1 MSSSASSHRSLTL
14 ANRMSSLLAVAGV
27 AGLAMLGASLAP
39 SADAAVSFG
48 AAVDSPGS
56 IVLGG
61 LSTMVPKPVSMM
73 DKYLVPGLM
82 NFTYVSLAVP
92 KSTQV
97 VIGINASLMNPL
109 GAMELPL
116 GRVGVD
122 VHLDDMLLAKI
133 TTSNLTLPAGIGP
146 LNVTATIDV
155 ADGNTNPL
163 LKASIKKLVTD
174 FIGGTTPSGP
184 PSKLVLDN
192 VTISGN
198 PLGLDPITIPTQ
210 PRPSAPSTETPGSAM
225 APPVFGLS
233 GLFNPAIN
241 LTWPTINKVSAKALT
256 GAQLSAGVGFTWNNP
271 LNVGLD
277 VPYLSL
283 DIGLNG
289 TRVFT
294 LGVKDL
300 YLAPGNMT
308 AEPSVDLKFNNEP
321 EAAHQVGAFVSD
333 FLAGT
338 INQVVNI
345 GNITF
350 GAPENMTGTAV
361 VLNSLLG
368 DLSLDLPL
376 MNVSTIAI
384 QELVLGF
391 IKPYFPIDIGKLG
404 SGLGPSLLSYI
415 KSLAISTAA
424 GHTLLVSPQIQL
436 PLPFAVDLNVPYI
449 ALDINLDNNMLGQLF
464 LADLVGSGSG
474 QVDISVGIGIVFT
487 EPSPEIPRKIGE
499 IVNSFTTGS
508 SLGISAGVSNIAIG
522 LSPAD
527 AVNTLN
533 LVNVALPISSV
544 VTGSLNTGSLISDL
558 LAQTNVTIAPNVIS
572 VKVGSLLGLSIHEA
586 AIAVLPN
593 NMITLGVNLDMF
605 LGVPIIANIG
615 YLGLKFSLDDANLA
629 GVDLNTGLNYG
640 GGYVQMNAGIAIS
653 VGTGPEISRKV
664 ADLVNAV
671 ISHQPVTTAL
681 GISGIVLGA
690 SSTDTINALSEIA
703 LSLPL
708 GGLLGGNAPALPTGF
723 LDRLLAQL
731 GLSLT
736 ELSLATIPGAGL
748 QVGAKAAF
756 SNPIPISLSVPYI
769 GGSGGLDHIDI
780 LSLGLDNLALIPGSN
795 ALQAK
800 VNLNFNNGQ
809 DAQAIVAKFV
819 GELFG
824 GQFGNTPE
832 AITVHNIRFG
842 ASPTDYFDILS
853 QIDVSIP
860 SKDIINKPV
869 VDFIL
874 AKLGLNLDQLTNGL
888 LGNLMNNVGISGIS
902 ADLNKAPVIDLGASV
917 TVRNFSVNAA
927 VNIGYFGIDLGL
939 DGHPLTHVDVPSI
952 TIATANNELTL
963 SFKASATVYES
974 AEIQTDIANLVNYF
988 LANSTASPVQ
998 TLVLSKPLLGASISD
1013 NIQTFSQIQLPI
1025 GLPPLLNLAKGY
1037 LNQFLA
1043 GAGGFL
1049 NNLAISGLVVDVNSP
1064 SVIKAQGGILI
1075 SNFSI
1080 PADIKLNYV
1089 GASLGLDATPLAD
1102 LTVPSLTLAS
1112 SNNAFSINF
1121 EALID
1126 VKQSKDLN
1134 GQIARLVGAVLN
1146 PGQVAPPTNAVVYNP
1161 VFGGDKDHLFQIIS
1175 QVKVSIPLAPIL
1187 QKVGT
1192 MLNGFLTSPG
1202 GMLSMVDFRSL
1213 AVDLNS
1219 PQTIGIDA
1227 ALAIK
1232 NLNLPAELKLNYVG
1246 INLALDTAALAKV
1259 AIPKFTLQPENG
1271 NLAITA
1277 HVDAAVQTSDQLTS
1291 AIAGLIN
1298 GVLNNQTSAAVNVV
1312 FSGAVF
1318 GGSASNVFTI
1328 LQDVVVPINIAP
1340 IIKKIGG
1347 ILGGSGSLLNGIGL
1361 SGLGFN
1367 LNQAPTIGID
1377 GSVAIRNFSLP
1388 MQLNVGYF
1396 GLDIAINDVPLVGAD
1411 VTKIQFGSSGGDFT
1425 VGAHID
1431 ANLKETDAS
1440 QTLIAGFVNTI
1451 VAGQLPQG
1459 TIMISG
1465 IAFGA
1470 SKGNVFTILRDVKIP
1485 IDISKI
1491 LAPLLSK
1498 VPSLPGTGVGS
1509 ILDKLALENLDINFK
1524 NPPRVGADIGIALL
1538 GYVFDAQLQ
1547 LNYVGIN
1554 AFLDDAPL
1562 AKIAVPGIGLVS
1574 GNNQIALKINALVEL
1589 LSGDAVQTKV
1599 AALVNQI
1606 IGGGAPQNVNLVVS
1620 NIAFGGSESNTF
1632 HILDKV
1638 RVSIALGPI
1647 IQKLVGIIS
1656 GGGGGGNSTLPS
1668 IPFSINKL
1676 DIGAAGTDELS
1687 VAVGASIGGLGSKVS
1702 ADLPYGGLQIA
1713 AAGNGFIA
1721 PTLNNFQL
1729 SNGNIALSISLP
1741 FLPAA
1746 KNIVGSLSTP
1756 ISQLLFTTVGTVPG
1770 SVVADNIK
1778 FGASAGQAYD
1788 ILGKVRIEL
1797 QLNDIFQKAQAY
1809 INAHNPLHIND
1820 MNTVLTP
1827 RGIQASLAMPGIPIT
1842 VPFKLNFPISLSGYY
1857 KGQAFIAIQAT
1868 SMSLGQSP
1876 WGLGANVDPLMPE
1889 FKTAING
1896 ILPHALQWKNVLL
1909 DVTLGGVTLGSFT
1922 TFQSLIIS
1930 PPEVTLWSP
1939 IKVDQ
1944 WKLHL
1949 VPLGI
1954 DFTASFVNR
1963 GPMQVD
1969 MGSVD
1974 IMVKQGT
1981 TDVIEIQNLGGPI
1994 HLNNGNQNGG
2004 NNAIPMNGS
2013 LKFNFLEF
2021 FKIIFALLNP
2031 TDNFQFVFSM
2041 KTSSGQ
2047 PMPWLQDA
2055 LNDVPAVIF
2064 RNLLPILGKA
2074 LQNIQFGLS
2083 GSDPSLPAP
2092 SPTSVPTSLPSAA
2105 PSSAPSAGPA
2115 PTSAPTPG
2123 KNGTIF

>member
-1 MSSSASSHRSLTL
+1 MSSSTSHRPTNLV
-14 ANRMSSLLAVAGV
+14 NRMGSLLAVAGV
-27 AGLAMLGASLAP
+27 AGLAMLGTSLAP

-56 IVLGG
+56 IILGG

-82 NFTYVSLAVP
+82 NFTYISLAVP

-97 VIGINASLMNPL
+97 VVAINGSLMNPL
-109 GAMELPL
+109 GAMPLPL

-122 VHLDDMLLAKI
+122 IHLDDMLLAKI
-133 TTSNLTLPAGIGP
+133 TTSDLTLPAGIGP

-163 LKASIKKLVTD
+163 LKASINRLVTS
-174 FIGGTTPSGP
+174 FIGGTTPTGP

-198 PLGLDPITIPTQ
+198 PLGLEPITIPTQ
-210 PRPSAPSTETPGSAM
+210 PRPSPPSVEAPGNST

-241 LTWPTINKVSAKALT
+241 LTWPTINKVTAKAVT

-277 VPYLSL
+277 VPYFSL

-294 LGVKDL
+294 LGIKDL

-321 EAAHQVGAFVSD
+321 EAAHQVGAFVGD

-345 GNITF
+345 GNISF

-361 VLNSLLG
+361 VLNTLLG
-368 DLSLDLPL
+368 DLSLNLPL

-384 QELVLGF
+384 QDVVLGF

-404 SGLGPSLLSYI
+404 SGAGPSLLSYI

-436 PLPFAVDLNVPYI
+436 PLPFAVDLNIPYI

-464 LADLVGSGSG
+464 LADLKGSGSG
-474 QVDISVGIGIVFT
+474 QVDVSVGVGIVFT

-499 IVNSFTTGS
+499 IVNAFTAGSGSTG
-508 SLGISAGVSNIAIG
+508 ITAGVSNIAIG

-527 AVNTLN
+527 AVNTLS

-544 VTGSLNTGSLISDL
+544 VTGSLNTGSLITDL
-558 LAQTNVTIAPNVIS
+558 LAQTNITIAPNVIS
-572 VKVGSLLGLSIHEA
+572 VKVGSLLGLNIHEA

-593 NMITLGVNLDMF
+593 NMITLGINLDMF
-605 LGVPIIANIG
+605 LGMPIIANIG
-615 YLGLKFSLDDANLA
+615 YLGLKLSLDDANLA
-629 GVDLNTGLNYG
+629 GIDLNTGLNYG
-640 GGYVQMNAGIAIS
+640 GGYVQMNAGVAIS

-671 ISHQPVTTAL
+671 IARQPVTTAL

-690 SSTDTINALSEIA
+690 SSSDTINALTGIS

-708 GGLLGGNAPALPTGF
+708 GGFLGGNAPALPTGF

-800 VNLNFNNGQ
+800 VNLNFNNGE

-842 ASPTDYFDILS
+842 ASPTDYFDLLS

-860 SKDIINKPV
+860 SKDIINKTV

-874 AKLGLNLDQLTNGL
+874 AKLGMNLDQLANNL
-888 LGNLMNNVGISGIS
+888 LGNLMSNVGISAIS

-917 TVRNFSVNAA
+917 TVRNFSLNAA
-927 VNIGYFGIDLGL
+927 VNIGYFGIDMAL
-939 DGHPLTHVDVPSI
+939 DGHSLAHVDVPTI
-952 TIATANNELTL
+952 TIVTANNELTL

-974 AEIQTDIANLVNYF
+974 PEIQTDIANLVNYF
-988 LANSTASPVQ
+988 MANSTASPVQ

-1013 NIQTFSQIQLPI
+1013 NIQTFSRIQLPI
-1025 GLPPLLNLAKGY
+1025 GLPPLLTLAKNY

-1043 GAGGFL
+1043 GAGGLL

-1075 SNFSI
+1075 SNFTL

-1102 LTVPSLTLAS
+1102 LAVPSMTMAS

-1134 GQIARLVGAVLN
+1134 GQIARLVGAVLS
-1146 PGQVAPPTNAVVYNP
+1146 PGQVAPPTNAVVFNP
-1161 VFGGDKDHLFQIIS
+1161 VFGGDKDHLFQILS
-1175 QVKVSIPLAPIL
+1175 QVKVNIPLAPIL

-1192 MLNGFLTSPG
+1192 LLNGFLNSPG
-1202 GMLSMVDFRSL
+1202 GMLSMIDFRSL

-1298 GVLNNQTSAAVNVV
+1298 GVLNNQTGAAVNVV

-1328 LQDVVVPINIAP
+1328 LQDIVVPINIAP
-1340 IIKKIGG
+1340 IIKNIGG
-1347 ILGGSGSLLNGIGL
+1347 MLGGAGSLLNGVGL

-1367 LNQAPTIGID
+1367 LNQAPVIGID
-1377 GSVAIRNFSLP
+1377 GSIAIRNFSLP

-1396 GLDIAINDVPLVGAD
+1396 GLDIGINDVPLVGAD
-1411 VTKIQFGSSGGDFT
+1411 VSKIQFGSNGGDFT

-1440 QTLIAGFVNTI
+1440 QTLIAGFVNAI

-1485 IDISKI
+1485 IDIAKI
-1491 LAPLLSK
+1491 LALLLPK
-1498 VPSLPGTGVGS
+1498 LPALPGTGVGS
-1509 ILDKLALENLDINFK
+1509 ILDKLALENFDINVK
-1524 NPPRVGADIGIALL
+1524 NPPRIGADIGIALL
-1538 GYVFDAQLQ
+1538 GYAFDAKLQ

-1554 AFLDDAPL
+1554 AFLDEAPL

-1599 AALVNQI
+1599 AAIVNQL
-1606 IGGGAPQNVNLVVS
+1606 IGGGVPQNVNLVVS

-1638 RVSIALGPI
+1638 RVSIALAPI
-1647 IQKLVGIIS
+1647 IQKLVGIIG

-1668 IPFSINKL
+1668 IPFSITKL
-1676 DIGAAGTDELS
+1676 DLGAAGADELS

-1702 ADLPYGGLQIA
+1702 VDLPYGGLQIA

-1729 SNGNIALSISLP
+1729 SNGNIALSLSLP

-1756 ISQLLFTTVGTVPG
+1756 ISQLLFTTVGNVPG
-1770 SVVADNIK
+1770 SVVANNIK
-1778 FGASAGQAYD
+1778 FGASAGQAFD
-1788 ILGKVRIEL
+1788 ILGKVSIEL

-1820 MNTVLTP
+1820 MNTDLTP
-1827 RGIQASLAMPGIPIT
+1827 SGIEASLSLPGIPLT

-1857 KGQAFIAIQAT
+1857 KGEAFIGIKAT

-1876 WGLGANVDPLMPE
+1876 WALGASIDPIMPA

-1896 ILPHALQWKNVLL
+1896 ILPNALQWKDVLL
-1909 DVTLGGVTLGSFT
+1909 DVTLGGITLGSFT
-1922 TFQSLIIS
+1922 TFQALTIS

-1949 VPLGI
+1949 LPLGM

-1963 GPMQVD
+1963 GPMQVNV
-1969 MGSVD
+1969 GSVD
-1974 IMVKQGT
+1974 IMIKQGS
-1981 TDVIEIQNLGGPI
+1981 TDVIEIQNVGAPI
-1994 HLNNGNQNGG
+1994 HLNNGLQNGG
-2004 NNAIPMNGS
+2004 NNAIPLNGS

-2031 TDNFQFVFSM
+2031 ADNFQFVFSM
-2041 KTSSGQ
+2041 KTASGQ

-2064 RNLLPILGKA
+2064 KNLLPILGKA
-2074 LQNIQFGLS
+2074 LQNIQFGLG
-2083 GSDPSLPAP
+2083 GSNPLIPAP
-2092 SPTSVPTSLPSAA
+2092 SPTSAPTSSPTTA
-2105 PSSAPSAGPA
+2105 PSLAPTAGPA
-2115 PTSAPTPG
+2115 PTSIPTPG
-2123 KNGTIF
+2123 NGTIF

>member
-1 MSSSASSHRSLTL
+1 MSSSSSSHRSTNLV
-14 ANRMSSLLAVAGV
+14 NRMSSLMAVAGV
-27 AGLAMLGASLAP
+27 AGLAILGVSLAP
-39 SADAAVSFG
+39 SADAAISFG

-56 IVLGG
+56 IILGG
-61 LSTMVPKPVSMM
+61 LSSMVPKPVSMM

-92 KSTQV
+92 TSRQV
-97 VIGINASLMNPL
+97 VVGINASLMNPL
-109 GAMELPL
+109 GAMALPL

-122 VHLDDMLLAKI
+122 IHLDDMLLAKV
-133 TTSNLTLPAGIGP
+133 TMADLTLPAGIGP
-146 LNVTATIDV
+146 LNVTATIDI
-155 ADGNTNPL
+155 ADGNTTPL
-163 LKASIKKLVTD
+163 LKASINRLVTG
-174 FIGGTTPSGP
+174 FIGGITPTGP

-198 PLGLDPITIPTQ
+198 PLGLEPITIPTQ
-210 PRPSAPSTETPGSAM
+210 PRPSAPLVEAPGGSTV
-225 APPVFGLS
+225 PPVFGLS
-233 GLFNPAIN
+233 GLFNPAVN
-241 LTWPTINKVSAKALT
+241 LTWPTINKVTAKALT
-256 GAQLSAGVGFTWNNP
+256 GAQLSAGLGFTWNNP
-271 LNVGLD
+271 LNIGLD
-277 VPYLSL
+277 VPYFSL

-338 INQVVNI
+338 INHVVNI

-361 VLNSLLG
+361 VLNTLLG
-368 DLSLDLPL
+368 DLSLNLPL

-384 QELVLGF
+384 QDLVLGF

-404 SGLGPSLLSYI
+404 SGVGPSLSNYI

-424 GHTLLVSPQIQL
+424 GHTLLISPQIQL
-436 PLPFAVDLNVPYI
+436 PLPFAVDLNVPYF

-464 LADLVGSGSG
+464 LADLVASGSG
-474 QVDISVGIGIVFT
+474 QVDVSVGIGIVFT
-487 EPSPEIPRKIGE
+487 EPSPEIPHKIGE
-499 IVNSFTTGS
+499 IVNAFTTGS

-558 LAQTNVTIAPNVIS
+558 WAQTNITIAPNVIN

-605 LGVPIIANIG
+605 LGMPIIANIG

-640 GGYVQMNAGIAIS
+640 GGYVQMNAGVAIS

-671 ISHQPVTTAL
+671 IANQPVTAAL

-690 SSTDTINALSEIA
+690 SSSDTINALSEIA

-708 GGLLGGNAPALPTGF
+708 GGFLGGNAPALPTGF
-723 LDRLLAQL
+723 LERLLAQL

-780 LSLGLDNLALIPGSN
+780 LNLGLDNLALIPGSN

-832 AITVHNIRFG
+832 AITVHDIRFG

-869 VDFIL
+869 VDFIM
-874 AKLGLNLDQLTNGL
+874 AKLGLNLDQLANGL
-888 LGNLMNNVGISGIS
+888 LGNLMNNVGISAIS

-917 TVRNFSVNAA
+917 TVRNFSLNAA
-927 VNIGYFGIDLGL
+927 VNIGYFGIDLAL
-939 DGHPLTHVDVPSI
+939 DSHSLAHVDVPSI
-952 TIATANNELTL
+952 TIVTANNELTL

-974 AEIQTDIANLVNYF
+974 AEIQTDVANLVNYF
-988 LANSTASPVQ
+988 LANSTVSPVQ

-1025 GLPPLLNLAKGY
+1025 GMPPLLTLAKNY
-1037 LNQFLA
+1037 LNQFL
-1043 GAGGFL
+1043 GGDGGIMSKL
-1049 NNLAISGLVVDVNSP
+1049 VISGLVIDVNSP
-1064 SVIKAQGGILI
+1064 SVIRVQGGIMI
-1075 SNFSI
+1075 NEFSL

-1102 LTVPSLTLAS
+1102 LSVPSLTLAS
-1112 SNNAFSINF
+1112 SNNALSINF
-1121 EALID
+1121 DALLD

-1134 GQIARLVGAVLN
+1134 GQIARLVGAVLS
-1146 PGQVAPPTNAVVYNP
+1146 PGQVTPPTNAVVYNP
-1161 VFGGDKDHLFQIIS
+1161 VFGGDKDHLFKIIS
-1175 QVKVSIPLAPIL
+1175 QVKVNIALAPIL
-1187 QKVGT
+1187 QVASAL
-1192 MLNGFLTSPG
+1192 LNAFRMAPG
-1202 GMLSMVDFRSL
+1202 GMLSMLDFRSL

-1232 NLNLPAELKLNYVG
+1232 YLALPVELKLNYVG
-1246 INLALDTAALAKV
+1246 INLALETADLAKV
-1259 AIPKFTLQPENG
+1259 AIPKFTLQPDNG
-1271 NLAITA
+1271 QLAITA
-1277 HVDAAVQTSDQLTS
+1277 HIDAAVQTSTQLTS
-1291 AIAGLIN
+1291 ALTGLIN
-1298 GVLNNQTSAAVNVV
+1298 GVLNNQTSGPVNVV

-1318 GGSASNVFTI
+1318 GGSANNVFTI
-1328 LQDVVVPINIAP
+1328 LQDIVVPINIAP
-1340 IIKKIGG
+1340 IIKMI
-1347 ILGGSGSLLNGIGL
+1347 GGSGSLLNGIGL

-1377 GSVAIRNFSLP
+1377 GSVAIRNFTLP

-1411 VTKIQFGSSGGDFT
+1411 VTKIQFGANGGDFT

-1440 QTLIAGFVNTI
+1440 QTLIAGFVNAI
-1451 VAGQLPQG
+1451 VAGQVPQG

-1465 IAFGA
+1465 VAFGA

-1485 IDISKI
+1485 IDIAKI
-1491 LAPLLSK
+1491 LAILLPN
-1498 VPSLPGTGVGS
+1498 VPTLPGTGAGS

-1554 AFLDDAPL
+1554 AFLDETPL

-1599 AALVNQI
+1599 AAIVNQI
-1606 IGGGAPQNVNLVVS
+1606 IGGGVPQNVNLVVS

-1638 RVSIALGPI
+1638 RVSVALAPI

-1656 GGGGGGNSTLPS
+1656 GGGGGGGGNSTLPS
-1668 IPFSINKL
+1668 IPFSITKL
-1676 DIGAAGTDELS
+1676 DIGAAGADELS
-1687 VAVGASIGGLGSKVS
+1687 VAVGASVGGIGSKVS
-1702 ADLPYGGLQIA
+1702 VDLPYGGLQVA

-1729 SNGNIALSISLP
+1729 SNGNIALSLSLP

-1746 KNIVGSLSTP
+1746 KSIVGSLSAP

-1770 SVVADNIK
+1770 SVVANNIK
-1778 FGASAGQAYD
+1778 FGASAGQAFD
-1788 ILGKVRIEL
+1788 ILGKVSIEL
-1797 QLNDIFQKAQAY
+1797 QLNAIFQKAQAY

-1820 MNTVLTP
+1820 LNTVLTP
-1827 RGIQASLAMPGIPIT
+1827 SGIQASLTVPGIPLT

-1857 KGQAFIAIQAT
+1857 KGQAFMAIHAT

-1876 WGLGANVDPLMPE
+1876 WAMGTTINPIMPE

-1896 ILPHALQWKNVLL
+1896 ILPQALQWKNVLL

-1922 TFQSLIIS
+1922 TFQGLIIS

-1944 WKLHL
+1944 FKLHL
-1949 VPLGI
+1949 VPLGM

-1969 MGSVD
+1969 VGSVD
-1974 IMVKQGT
+1974 VMIKQGS

-1994 HLNNGNQNGG
+1994 HLYNGNQNGG
-2004 NNAIPMNGS
+2004 NNAIPLNGS

-2031 TDNFQFVFSM
+2031 ADNFQFVFSM

-2064 RNLLPILGKA
+2064 KNLLPILGKA
-2074 LQNIQFGLS
+2074 LQNIQFGLG

-2092 SPTSVPTSLPSAA
+2092 SPTS
-2105 PSSAPSAGPA
+2105 A
-2115 PTSAPTPG
+2115 PTSAPSLAPTAAVPAPTSVPPPG
-2123 KNGTIF
+2123 TNGTIF